1 MIGLAEKV
9 RPSGTVLQPHLHLI
23 CICTLPPCRPL
34 AAAAAAAAAPAAACY
49 VLGIPAW
56 MVNQR
61 RRRYTDDAGQY
72 KTQLEQFL
80 VGRYYDCTRAC
91 TRVVLLH
98 GVVL

>member
-34 AAAAAAAAAPAAACY
+34 AAAAAAAAAAACY
-49 VLGIPAW
+49 ARYPRVDGEPAETQ
-56 MVNQR
+56 VHQR
-61 RRRYTDDAGQY
+61 CWAVQNGNGA
-72 KTQLEQFL
+72 
-80 VGRYYDCTRAC
+80 VSGRYYDC

>member
-1 MIGLAEKV
+1 MVLPNEPAVAPAEEE
-9 RPSGTVLQPHLHLI
+9 RRLRRI
-23 CICTLPPCRPL
+23 ML
-34 AAAAAAAAAPAAACY
+34 AAAATAATGHWLLLLLLLLLLLRAM
-49 VLGIPAW
+49 LDIPAW